1 VAERTDAG
9 DARGYRI
16 ALIADE
22 LLNPAEGGIDGLAEL
37 ERAGWGAIQLPAA
50 AYPDDVAGPLLEQ
63 AAEQAEEFARHGY
76 VLAVVGRRRGLREA
90 LAGYGIGDLPA
101 IEPRSAAQLGRFLA
115 AQPAG
120 AQGS

>member
-50 AYPDDVAGPLLEQ
+50 AYLPKLLRLHAQ
-63 AAEQAEEFARHGY
+63 T
-76 VLAVVGRRRGLREA
+76 GRDERDSPSQQPG
-90 LAGYGIGDLPA
+90 G
-101 IEPRSAAQLGRFLA
+101 RSHLV
-115 AQPAG
+115 
-120 AQGS
+120 